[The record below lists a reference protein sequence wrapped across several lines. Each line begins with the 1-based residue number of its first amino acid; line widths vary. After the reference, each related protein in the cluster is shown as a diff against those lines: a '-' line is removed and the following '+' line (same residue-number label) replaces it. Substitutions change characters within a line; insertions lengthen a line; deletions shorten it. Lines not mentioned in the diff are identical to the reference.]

1 MRILTWTIRIA
12 LFILLLAFAAR
23 NTETV
28 TLRFYFDL
36 AWQAPLVVLLLAF
49 FAGGAALGLLA
60 ALGAVLRQR
69 REASRLR
76 RELRAAGARLNDA
89 PTLPPPPAE
98 G

>member
-1 MRILTWTIRIA
+1 MRFLTWTIRIA

-23 NTETV
+23 NTETA

-36 AWQAPLVVLLLAF
+36 AWQAPLIVLLLAF
-49 FAGGAALGLLA
+49 FAAGAVLGLLA

-69 REASRLR
+69 REAARLR
-76 RELRAAGARLNDA
+76 RELRAAGVRLEEA
-89 PTLPPPPAE
+89 QTLPPPPAE

>member
-1 MRILTWTIRIA
+1 MRIVTWTIRIA

-23 NTETV
+23 NTEPA
-28 TLRFYFDL
+28 TLRFYFEL
-36 AWQAPLVVLLLAF
+36 AWEAPLVVLLLAF
-49 FAGGAALGLLA
+49 FAAGAVLGLLA

-76 RELRAAGARLNDA
+76 REARTQAAPHEA

>member
-23 NTETV
+23 NTQTV

-69 REASRLR
+69 REVSRLR
-76 RELRAAGARLNDA
+76 RELRAGAQPGEA

>member
-23 NTETV
+23 NTESV

-49 FAGGAALGLLA
+49 FAAGALLGVLA
-60 ALGAVLRQR
+60 AAGAVLRRR

-76 RELRAAGARLNDA
+76 RALRAQA
-89 PTLPPPPAE
+89 PMRDTPTMPPPPAE

>member
-12 LFILLLAFAAR
+12 LFILLLAFAAH
-23 NTETV
+23 NTEPV

-36 AWQAPLVVLLLAF
+36 AWEAPLVVVLLAF
-49 FAGGAALGLLA
+49 FVAGALLGLLA

-69 REASRLR
+69 RESARLR
-76 RELRAAGARLNDA
+76 RELRATGARLEEA
-89 PTLPPPPAE
+89 QTLPPPPAE

>member
-1 MRILTWTIRIA
+1 MRILPWTVRIA

-49 FAGGAALGLLA
+49 FAAGAVLGLLA

-69 REASRLR
+69 RESSRLR
-76 RELRAAGARLNDA
+76 RELRAAGARTDTA

>member
-1 MRILTWTIRIA
+1 MRFLTWTIRIA

-23 NTETV
+23 NTETA

-36 AWQAPLVVLLLAF
+36 AWQAPLIVLLLAF
-49 FAGGAALGLLA
+49 FAAGALLGLLA
-60 ALGAVLRQR
+60 ALGAVLRR
-69 REASRLR
+69 GREVSRLR
-76 RELRAAGARLNDA
+76 RELRTLARSSDA

>member
-23 NTETV
+23 NTEPA

-49 FAGGAALGLLA
+49 FAAGALLGLLA

-69 REASRLR
+69 REVSRLR
-76 RELRAAGARLNDA
+76 RELRAATRPGDA
-89 PTLPPPPAE
+89 PTLPPPAE

>member
-1 MRILTWTIRIA
+1 MRLLTWTIRIA

-23 NTETV
+23 NTDTV

-49 FAGGAALGLLA
+49 FAAGAVLGLLA
-60 ALGAVLRQR
+60 ALGAVLGQR

-76 RELRAAGARLNDA
+76 RELRAAGAQPDDV

>member
-23 NTETV
+23 NTESV

-69 REASRLR
+69 REVSRLR
-76 RELRAAGARLNDA
+76 RELRAAGARPDDA

>member
-23 NTETV
+23 NTEPV

-36 AWQAPLVVLLLAF
+36 AWEAPLVVVLLAF
-49 FAGGAALGLLA
+49 FVAGALLGLLA

-69 REASRLR
+69 RESARLR
-76 RELRAAGARLNDA
+76 RELRATGARLEEA
-89 PTLPPPPAE
+89 QTLPPPPAE

>member
-23 NTETV
+23 NTEPA

-49 FAGGAALGLLA
+49 FAAGAVLGLLA

-69 REASRLR
+69 REVSRLR
-76 RELRAAGARLNDA
+76 RELRATARPGET